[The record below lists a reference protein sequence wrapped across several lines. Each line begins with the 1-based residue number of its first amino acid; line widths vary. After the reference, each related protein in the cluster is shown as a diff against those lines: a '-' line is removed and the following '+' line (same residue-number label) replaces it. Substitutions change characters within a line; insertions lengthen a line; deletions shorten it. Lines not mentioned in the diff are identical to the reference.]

1 MVDPV
6 PIDLALQG
14 GGAHAAFTWGILDRL
29 LDERGLHYVA
39 ISGASAGAM
48 NAVVFAD
55 GLLSGGRA
63 GAQKALWAFWKAIS
77 RAAHRAPPAHNPFY
91 AFFLTTGGGLLPPWL
106 TSGPWAASMEM
117 WRTFADSF
125 ALTFSPYQWNPFNIN
140 PLADIVRDSVDFER
154 LKRTGEIG
162 LFVSATSVQTGML
175 RIFRNSELS
184 AEVIMASACLPQL
197 FQAVEIDG
205 NTYWDGGYLGNPPLL
220 PLIAESDPSDL
231 LIIQLNPASRRDR
244 PRNAGDIAGRLNE
257 ITFNACL
264 VQELKHLALLKR
276 ALSEEPPDH
285 SFQQDVFNRV
295 RRLNIHRIA
304 ADEAAYGRGPRSKLD
319 PEWEFLMRLHGLG
332 ARAADAWL
340 KQHWDD
346 LGRRSTL
353 ELDTLI
359 A

>member
-1 MVDPV
+1 MVDVV

-14 GGAHAAFTWGILDRL
+14 GGAHGAFTWGVLDRL

-77 RAAHRAPPAHNPFY
+77 RAAHGAQPADNPFY
-91 AFFLTTGGGLLPPWL
+91 AFFLTTGGGLPRWL
-106 TSGPWAASMEM
+106 TSSPWAASMEL
-117 WRTFADSF
+117 WHKFADS
-125 ALTFSPYQWNPFNIN
+125 LTRTFSPYQWNPFNIN
-140 PLADIVRDSVDFER
+140 PLADIVRTSVDFQR
-154 LKRTGEIG
+154 LKQTDEIG

-175 RIFRNSELS
+175 RIFRNRELS
-184 AEVIMASACLPQL
+184 AEVVMASACLPQL

-205 NTYWDGGYLGNPPLL
+205 NTYWDGGYLSNPPLL
-220 PLIAESDPSDL
+220 PLIKESDPSDL
-231 LIIQLNPASRRDR
+231 LIIQLNPASRKDR
-244 PRNAGDIAGRLNE
+244 PRNAADIAGRLNE
-257 ITFNACL
+257 ITFNASL
-264 VQELKHLALLKR
+264 LQELENLALLKR
-276 ALSEEPPDH
+276 ALSEEPAGH
-285 SFQQDVFNRV
+285 RFRQDVFNRV
-295 RRLNIHRIA
+295 RDLKVHRIA
-304 ADEAAYGRGPRSKLD
+304 ADEAAYDRGPRSKLD

-332 ARAADAWL
+332 ARAADAFL
-340 KQHWDD
+340 KQHWGD
-346 LGRRSTL
+346 LGKRSTL